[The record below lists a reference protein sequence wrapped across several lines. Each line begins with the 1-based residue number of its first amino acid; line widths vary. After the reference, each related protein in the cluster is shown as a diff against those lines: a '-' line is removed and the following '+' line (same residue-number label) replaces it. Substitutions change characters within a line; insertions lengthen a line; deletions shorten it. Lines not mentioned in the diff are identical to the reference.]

1 MVHLERWF
9 CRRNFHFTEVEVT
22 ERVISTLL
30 PMEWKLLFHFT
41 IVFTGFSEE
50 DGRFT
55 GSDKRGRM
63 VKKLSQALCEAEG
76 AYR

>member
-1 MVHLERWF
+1 MRK
-9 CRRNFHFTEVEVT
+9 R
-22 ERVISTLL
+22 
-30 PMEWKLLFHFT
+30 

-55 GSDKRGRM
+55 GFDKRGRM